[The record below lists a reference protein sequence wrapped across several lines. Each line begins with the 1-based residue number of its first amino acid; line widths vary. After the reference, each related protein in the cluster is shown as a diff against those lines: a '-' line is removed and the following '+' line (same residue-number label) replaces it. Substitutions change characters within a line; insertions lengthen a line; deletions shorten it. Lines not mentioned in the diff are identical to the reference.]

1 MLPISG
7 TVKTLN
13 LLRKKESHVEIV
25 WFIVGTVTSS
35 RTKTEIQA
43 SFPTFSSYYN
53 VRGEGSTNS
62 ANTEKALYLWR
73 RLSHRRQ
80 YLHEKFSKRSPKTTS
95 SNTFT
100 LYKEKLHYIR
110 KITLYKGKVEGGAST
125 GAPAAFLMGSPS
137 KSLIRNVTQC
147 KWL

>member
-80 YLHEKFSKRSPKTTS
+80 YMRNLARDHPKQLAPTH
-95 SNTFT
+95 
-100 LYKEKLHYIR
+100 LHYIR
-110 KITLYKGKVEGGAST
+110 KNYI
-125 GAPAAFLMGSPS
+125 
-137 KSLIRNVTQC
+137 I
-147 KWL
+147 